1 MKREIRIKPI
11 TNGTVIDHLNQGS
24 IYKIL
29 EVLHLREY
37 TVTAAMNVESRK
49 LGKKD
54 IIFIEGK
61 VLDDEEL
68 NKIALI
74 GKGASVNV
82 VKNSEIKNI
91 VEQRLNEF
99 SDFKNKQ
106 GEEWFSEM
114 CFCLLTANSS
124 RESLTSCLALF
135 FAICFAIPRVVLFGD
150 ILFFS

>member
-82 VKNSEIKNI
+82 VKNSEIKKKFELDYPKKVEGIIKCINPKCITNEEQIPGKFSISTKPLMSKCYYCETRMNENEI
-91 VEQRLNEF
+91 VAGI
-99 SDFKNKQ
+99 KK
-106 GEEWFSEM
+106 
-114 CFCLLTANSS
+114 
-124 RESLTSCLALF
+124 
-135 FAICFAIPRVVLFGD
+135 
-150 ILFFS
+150 